1 MSYKQCKTSHAD
13 QLYCFQEMRHNSNQY
28 KQSLERQC
36 KITHFPKYIALT
48 DVTMK
53 KYAAL
58 LNHKWHWTPTQAL
71 LDKIQ
76 QDRVICST
84 SQTIHTEI
92 LSVFHT
98 DAAMTVITASRK
110 ACNHINDIVPKTAF
124 TSQET
129 IAIIHYDNDLPPL
142 PLYKSMSHHHQKQ
155 RQTCWHCQR
164 PTTVVQMIQTF
175 NTIILKLPNDK
186 LVHI

>member
-1 MSYKQCKTSHAD
+1 M
-13 QLYCFQEMRHNSNQY
+13 
-28 KQSLERQC
+28 
-36 KITHFPKYIALT
+36 
-48 DVTMK
+48 
-53 KYAAL
+53 
-58 LNHKWHWTPTQAL
+58 
-71 LDKIQ
+71 DKIQ
-76 QDRVICST
+76 KDQVICST

-129 IAIIHYDNDLPPL
+129 IAIIDYDNDLPPL

-164 PTTVVQMIQTF
+164 RTAVVQMIQTF

-186 LVHI
+186 LVHIYPVTTTTDNNDTCVVYPFTPAYTITICKAKF